1 MLIEKIVEEERQE
14 KYLIITPKGVDEEGY
29 QKTDGGTV
37 YTQKYKIKKLER
49 RVNKNSWLGE
59 VHYEGESPYWTVVQS
74 KKKEQM
80 FEQGTLQI
88 KVTGNRVSNN
98 L

>member
-49 RVNKNSWLGE
+49 RVNKNS
-59 VHYEGESPYWTVVQS
+59 
-74 KKKEQM
+74 
-80 FEQGTLQI
+80 
-88 KVTGNRVSNN
+88 
-98 L
+98 